1 MRVIIQRVNY
11 TEISINNNVHSSISK
26 GLLLLLGIEETD
38 TPNDIDWLINKI
50 LHLRIFSD
58 ENALMN
64 LSILDVQGDIMV
76 VSQFTLFASTKK
88 GTRPGFTKA
97 AKPDFDPREH
107 FRIENQI
114 NRDRPRVLQ
123 MPTQERPVLEDR
135 ATRERAGGTSFDRLL
150 QSFNDNLARMV
161 PDNAVQATVTDARQD
176 NRSFPMSVQTTINQ
190 NIQQATQA
198 PAAAAQATGQA
209 VNSAVAG
216 QAARIEQEPAF

>member
-88 GTRPGFTKA
+88 GTRPGFTRA
-97 AKPDFDPREH
+97 AKPDFAKTIYHD
-107 FRIENQI
+107 FLDKI
-114 NRDRPRVLQ
+114 
-123 MPTQERPVLEDR
+123 
-135 ATRERAGGTSFDRLL
+135 RLKCKL
-150 QSFNDNLARMV
+150 
-161 PDNAVQATVTDARQD
+161 
-176 NRSFPMSVQTTINQ
+176 
-190 NIQQATQA
+190 NIQSGLFGMDMQLKLLNNGPITIFID
-198 PAAAAQATGQA
+198 TK
-209 VNSAVAG
+209 NK
-216 QAARIEQEPAF
+216 E

>member
-97 AKPDFDPREH
+97 AKQDFAKTIYYD
-107 FRIENQI
+107 FLDKI
-114 NRDRPRVLQ
+114 
-123 MPTQERPVLEDR
+123 
-135 ATRERAGGTSFDRLL
+135 RLKCKL
-150 QSFNDNLARMV
+150 
-161 PDNAVQATVTDARQD
+161 
-176 NRSFPMSVQTTINQ
+176 
-190 NIQQATQA
+190 NIQSGLFGMDMQLKLLNNGPVTIFID
-198 PAAAAQATGQA
+198 TK
-209 VNSAVAG
+209 NK
-216 QAARIEQEPAF
+216 E

>member
-88 GTRPGFTKA
+88 GTRPGFTRA
-97 AKPDFDPREH
+97 AKPDFAKTIYHDFLYSPFSH
-107 FRIENQI
+107 KYKI
-114 NRDRPRVLQ
+114 
-123 MPTQERPVLEDR
+123 
-135 ATRERAGGTSFDRLL
+135 TRSDADRLL
-150 QSFNDNLARMV
+150 YTIMILSGSGKFISFMFFIIVRCFG
-161 PDNAVQATVTDARQD
+161 
-176 NRSFPMSVQTTINQ
+176 SFFYDGFKEGN
-190 NIQQATQA
+190 
-198 PAAAAQATGQA
+198 
-209 VNSAVAG
+209 
-216 QAARIEQEPAF
+216 

>member
-88 GTRPGFTKA
+88 GTRPGFTRA
-97 AKPDFDPREH
+97 AKPDFAKTIYHD
-107 FRIENQI
+107 FLDKI
-114 NRDRPRVLQ
+114 
-123 MPTQERPVLEDR
+123 
-135 ATRERAGGTSFDRLL
+135 RLKCKL
-150 QSFNDNLARMV
+150 
-161 PDNAVQATVTDARQD
+161 
-176 NRSFPMSVQTTINQ
+176 
-190 NIQQATQA
+190 NIQSGLFGMDMQLKLLNNGPVTIFID
-198 PAAAAQATGQA
+198 TK
-209 VNSAVAG
+209 NK
-216 QAARIEQEPAF
+216 E

>member
-64 LSILDVQGDIMV
+64 LSILDVQVDIMV

-88 GTRPGFTKA
+88 GTRPGFTRA
-97 AKPDFDPREH
+97 AKPDFAKTIYHD
-107 FRIENQI
+107 FLDKI
-114 NRDRPRVLQ
+114 
-123 MPTQERPVLEDR
+123 
-135 ATRERAGGTSFDRLL
+135 RLKCKL
-150 QSFNDNLARMV
+150 
-161 PDNAVQATVTDARQD
+161 
-176 NRSFPMSVQTTINQ
+176 
-190 NIQQATQA
+190 NIQSGLFGMDMQLKLLNNGPVTIFID
-198 PAAAAQATGQA
+198 TK
-209 VNSAVAG
+209 NK
-216 QAARIEQEPAF
+216 E

>member
-88 GTRPGFTKA
+88 GTRPGFTRA
-97 AKPDFDPREH
+97 AKPDFAKTIYHD
-107 FRIENQI
+107 FLDKI
-114 NRDRPRVLQ
+114 
-123 MPTQERPVLEDR
+123 
-135 ATRERAGGTSFDRLL
+135 RLKCRL
-150 QSFNDNLARMV
+150 
-161 PDNAVQATVTDARQD
+161 
-176 NRSFPMSVQTTINQ
+176 
-190 NIQQATQA
+190 NIQSGLFGMDMQLKLLNNGPVTIFID
-198 PAAAAQATGQA
+198 TK
-209 VNSAVAG
+209 NK
-216 QAARIEQEPAF
+216 E

>member
-50 LHLRIFSD
+50 LHFRIFSD

-88 GTRPGFTKA
+88 GTRPGFTRA
-97 AKPDFDPREH
+97 AKPDFAKTIYHD
-107 FRIENQI
+107 FLDKI
-114 NRDRPRVLQ
+114 
-123 MPTQERPVLEDR
+123 
-135 ATRERAGGTSFDRLL
+135 RLKCKL
-150 QSFNDNLARMV
+150 
-161 PDNAVQATVTDARQD
+161 
-176 NRSFPMSVQTTINQ
+176 
-190 NIQQATQA
+190 NIQSGLFGVDMQLKLLNNGPVTIFID
-198 PAAAAQATGQA
+198 TK
-209 VNSAVAG
+209 NK
-216 QAARIEQEPAF
+216 E

>member
-88 GTRPGFTKA
+88 GTRPGFTRA
-97 AKPDFDPREH
+97 AKPDFAKTIYHD
-107 FRIENQI
+107 FLDKI
-114 NRDRPRVLQ
+114 
-123 MPTQERPVLEDR
+123 
-135 ATRERAGGTSFDRLL
+135 RLKCKL
-150 QSFNDNLARMV
+150 
-161 PDNAVQATVTDARQD
+161 
-176 NRSFPMSVQTTINQ
+176 
-190 NIQQATQA
+190 NIQSGLFGMDMQLKLLNNGPVTIYKKKK
-198 PAAAAQATGQA
+198 
-209 VNSAVAG
+209 NK
-216 QAARIEQEPAF
+216 E

>member
-88 GTRPGFTKA
+88 GTRPGFTRA
-97 AKPDFDPREH
+97 AKPDFAKTIYHD
-107 FRIENQI
+107 FLDQI
-114 NRDRPRVLQ
+114 
-123 MPTQERPVLEDR
+123 
-135 ATRERAGGTSFDRLL
+135 RLKCKL
-150 QSFNDNLARMV
+150 
-161 PDNAVQATVTDARQD
+161 
-176 NRSFPMSVQTTINQ
+176 
-190 NIQQATQA
+190 NIQSGLFGMDMQLKLLNNGPVTIFID
-198 PAAAAQATGQA
+198 TK
-209 VNSAVAG
+209 NK
-216 QAARIEQEPAF
+216 E

>member
-97 AKPDFDPREH
+97 AKPDFAKTIYHD
-107 FRIENQI
+107 FLDKI
-114 NRDRPRVLQ
+114 
-123 MPTQERPVLEDR
+123 
-135 ATRERAGGTSFDRLL
+135 RLKCKL
-150 QSFNDNLARMV
+150 
-161 PDNAVQATVTDARQD
+161 
-176 NRSFPMSVQTTINQ
+176 
-190 NIQQATQA
+190 NIQSGLFGMDMQLKLLNNGPVTIFID
-198 PAAAAQATGQA
+198 TK
-209 VNSAVAG
+209 NK
-216 QAARIEQEPAF
+216 E

>member
-88 GTRPGFTKA
+88 GTRPGFTRA
-97 AKPDFDPREH
+97 AKPDFAKTIYQD
-107 FRIENQI
+107 FLDKI
-114 NRDRPRVLQ
+114 
-123 MPTQERPVLEDR
+123 
-135 ATRERAGGTSFDRLL
+135 RLKCKL
-150 QSFNDNLARMV
+150 
-161 PDNAVQATVTDARQD
+161 
-176 NRSFPMSVQTTINQ
+176 
-190 NIQQATQA
+190 NIQSGLFGMDMQLKLLNNGPVTIFID
-198 PAAAAQATGQA
+198 TK
-209 VNSAVAG
+209 NK
-216 QAARIEQEPAF
+216 E

>member
-64 LSILDVQGDIMV
+64 LSILDVQGEIMV

-88 GTRPGFTKA
+88 GTRPGFTRA
-97 AKPDFDPREH
+97 AKPDFAKTIYHD
-107 FRIENQI
+107 FLDKI
-114 NRDRPRVLQ
+114 
-123 MPTQERPVLEDR
+123 
-135 ATRERAGGTSFDRLL
+135 RLKCKL
-150 QSFNDNLARMV
+150 
-161 PDNAVQATVTDARQD
+161 
-176 NRSFPMSVQTTINQ
+176 
-190 NIQQATQA
+190 NIQSGLFGMDMQLKLLNNGPVTIFID
-198 PAAAAQATGQA
+198 TK
-209 VNSAVAG
+209 NK
-216 QAARIEQEPAF
+216 E

>member
-88 GTRPGFTKA
+88 GTRPGFTSA
-97 AKPDFDPREH
+97 AKPDFAKTIYHD
-107 FRIENQI
+107 FLDKI
-114 NRDRPRVLQ
+114 
-123 MPTQERPVLEDR
+123 
-135 ATRERAGGTSFDRLL
+135 RLKCKL
-150 QSFNDNLARMV
+150 
-161 PDNAVQATVTDARQD
+161 
-176 NRSFPMSVQTTINQ
+176 
-190 NIQQATQA
+190 NIQSGLFGMDMQLKLLNNGPITIFID
-198 PAAAAQATGQA
+198 TK
-209 VNSAVAG
+209 NK
-216 QAARIEQEPAF
+216 E